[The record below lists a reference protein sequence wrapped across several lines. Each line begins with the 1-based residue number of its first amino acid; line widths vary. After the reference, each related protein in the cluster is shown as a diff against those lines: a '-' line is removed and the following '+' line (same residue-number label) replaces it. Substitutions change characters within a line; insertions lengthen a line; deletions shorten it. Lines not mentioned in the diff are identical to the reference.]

1 MKVAQIINK
10 ISCIL
15 TVLLLPVSF
24 VSGPKSSDAV
34 WVSTLAII
42 LIGWHLW
49 GFPRKTEKNKTIGL
63 VLICA
68 VILINQ
74 AGAAISYLST

>member
-1 MKVAQIINK
+1 MKIAKTINK
-10 ISCIL
+10 TSCIL
-15 TVLLLPVSF
+15 TVTLLPVSF

-34 WVSTLAII
+34 WVSALAII
-42 LIGWHLW
+42 LLGWHLW
-49 GFPRKTEKNKTIGL
+49 ISSLKLDKNKTIIL

-74 AGAAISYLST
+74 AGAAISYLFT